1 MSIALIIVI
10 VLLFGLLLIGAP
22 VIMAIGTA
30 AMSYFFIK
38 PEMLSNLMM
47 YPHRLFTGM
56 DSFIYLCIPLF
67 MLSGELMG
75 KTGLM
80 DKIVD
85 FCRLFVGRLRGG
97 IAYVTIL
104 ANMMFGCISGSGIA
118 CIAALSP
125 IEVSMMDAEGYDEN
139 FAPAIAAT
147 SALQGPVISPSIPA
161 VMFAGLTSVSVGT
174 MFVGQIIPGVM
185 LGLAH
190 ILLVALFAKKWGLP
204 KSEVHYTKKEV
215 VQIVLRSLGALF
227 MVILVLGGILSGAFT
242 ATEASAIAVIYVLV
256 LDLIMSRKLT
266 RQQLWEALKTTAS
279 SSATIYLIIGFTSI
293 IGWILAVE
301 NVPAMIQGWVY
312 SSNISPYLLFF
323 LFNVFILFNGMWI
336 SDSAQMVLYAPLFT
350 PIFVSMGCSAIHVGV
365 VMVVNVMIGMITP
378 PFGMALYTVAG
389 VTGRNL
395 KKIVKASLPFT
406 AACIAVLF
414 AITYFPDLVIW
425 LPRMMGLQI

>member
-85 FCRLFVGRLRGG
+85 FCRLFVGRLR
-97 IAYVTIL
+97 
-104 ANMMFGCISGSGIA
+104 
-118 CIAALSP
+118 
-125 IEVSMMDAEGYDEN
+125 
-139 FAPAIAAT
+139 
-147 SALQGPVISPSIPA
+147 
-161 VMFAGLTSVSVGT
+161 
-174 MFVGQIIPGVM
+174 
-185 LGLAH
+185 
-190 ILLVALFAKKWGLP
+190 
-204 KSEVHYTKKEV
+204 
-215 VQIVLRSLGALF
+215 
-227 MVILVLGGILSGAFT
+227 GGILSGAFT

>member
-1 MSIALIIVI
+1 
-10 VLLFGLLLIGAP
+10 
-22 VIMAIGTA
+22 MARTPRITA
-30 AMSYFFIK
+30 
-38 PEMLSNLMM
+38 EMLLEAGAAITLEKGADALNVRSVAAKLNCSVQPVFRNFGSMETFRRAVIEYLDGT
-47 YPHRLFTGM
+47 YQSFVAQYLDKSDYLFT
-56 DSFIYLCIPLF
+56 
-67 MLSGELMG
+67 
-75 KTGLM
+75 
-80 DKIVD
+80 
-85 FCRLFVGRLRGG
+85 
-97 IAYVTIL
+97 
-104 ANMMFGCISGSGIA
+104 IS
-118 CIAALSP
+118 
-125 IEVSMMDAEGYDEN
+125 
-139 FAPAIAAT
+139 
-147 SALQGPVISPSIPA
+147 
-161 VMFAGLTSVSVGT
+161 
-174 MFVGQIIPGVM
+174 
-185 LGLAH
+185 LAH

-378 PFGMALYTVAG
+378 PFGMAL
-389 VTGRNL
+389 
-395 KKIVKASLPFT
+395 
-406 AACIAVLF
+406 
-414 AITYFPDLVIW
+414 
-425 LPRMMGLQI
+425 

>member
-1 MSIALIIVI
+1 M
-10 VLLFGLLLIGAP
+10 
-22 VIMAIGTA
+22 
-30 AMSYFFIK
+30 
-38 PEMLSNLMM
+38 
-47 YPHRLFTGM
+47 
-56 DSFIYLCIPLF
+56 
-67 MLSGELMG
+67 
-75 KTGLM
+75 
-80 DKIVD
+80 
-85 FCRLFVGRLRGG
+85 
-97 IAYVTIL
+97 
-104 ANMMFGCISGSGIA
+104 
-118 CIAALSP
+118 
-125 IEVSMMDAEGYDEN
+125 
-139 FAPAIAAT
+139 
-147 SALQGPVISPSIPA
+147 
-161 VMFAGLTSVSVGT
+161 
-174 MFVGQIIPGVM
+174 
-185 LGLAH
+185 
-190 ILLVALFAKKWGLP
+190 
-204 KSEVHYTKKEV
+204 
-215 VQIVLRSLGALF
+215 LRSLGALF

-279 SSATIYLIIGFTSI
+279 SSATIYLITSI

>member
-1 MSIALIIVI
+1 M
-10 VLLFGLLLIGAP
+10 LF
-22 VIMAIGTA
+22 
-30 AMSYFFIK
+30 
-38 PEMLSNLMM
+38 
-47 YPHRLFTGM
+47 
-56 DSFIYLCIPLF
+56 
-67 MLSGELMG
+67 
-75 KTGLM
+75 
-80 DKIVD
+80 
-85 FCRLFVGRLRGG
+85 
-97 IAYVTIL
+97 
-104 ANMMFGCISGSGIA
+104 
-118 CIAALSP
+118 
-125 IEVSMMDAEGYDEN
+125 
-139 FAPAIAAT
+139 
-147 SALQGPVISPSIPA
+147 
-161 VMFAGLTSVSVGT
+161 
-174 MFVGQIIPGVM
+174 
-185 LGLAH
+185 
-190 ILLVALFAKKWGLP
+190 
-204 KSEVHYTKKEV
+204 
-215 VQIVLRSLGALF
+215 RS
-227 MVILVLGGILSGAFT
+227 
-242 ATEASAIAVIYVLV
+242 
-256 LDLIMSRKLT
+256 
-266 RQQLWEALKTTAS
+266 
-279 SSATIYLIIGFTSI
+279 LIIGFTSI